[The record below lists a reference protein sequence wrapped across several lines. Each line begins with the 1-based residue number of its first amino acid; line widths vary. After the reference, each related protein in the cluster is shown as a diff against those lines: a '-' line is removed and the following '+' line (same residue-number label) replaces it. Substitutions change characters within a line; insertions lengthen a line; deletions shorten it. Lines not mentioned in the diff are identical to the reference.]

1 MTGAIKLS
9 KYEKKF
15 IELYGDLFTLRE
27 RSKNFGR
34 IFSLL
39 ILKAT
44 EENHGLTQDQIV
56 ECLIK
61 NGLVPNISQST
72 VSRTLKQLR
81 KNQYCQS
88 VGHNVREKQKYF
100 TKKSFHDL
108 AFDLIQRN
116 IVDGKKVIISMNDL
130 KNEIPDELKDQ
141 SETQNLLFKIEDI
154 VDYFEFITQVYLDLL
169 EKNKDRFKSS

>member
-1 MTGAIKLS
+1 MTGFIKLS
-9 KYEKKF
+9 EYEKKF

-27 RSKNFGR
+27 RSKNFGK

-44 EENHGLTQDQIV
+44 EENQGLSQNQIV
-56 ECLIK
+56 DCLIE
-61 NGLVPNISQST
+61 NGLVTTISQST
-72 VSRTLKQLR
+72 VSRTLKLLQ
-81 KNQYCQS
+81 KNQYCQF
-88 VGHNVREKQKYF
+88 VGDNVREKFKYF
-100 TKKSFHDL
+100 TKKSFHNL

-116 IVDGKKVIISMNDL
+116 IMEGKKVITSMNDL

-141 SETQNLLFKIEDI
+141 RETQNLLYKIEDI
-154 VDYFEFITQVYLDLL
+154 VDYFEFITHVYLDLL